1 MLEQAGILASP
12 RSLSAQDP
20 SHPKIQVNP
29 RSQSAQDPSQ
39 PWMSSCLFGSCLF
52 GIWLMFIWYLAHAY
66 RGSPNYTKIMAQV
79 KPPSRK
85 LSNIYFNFS
94 HLYLA
99 HAHFSQ
105 SKKTHEPIT
114 CCTLFSA
121 LICCSYCLLVYFLL
135 HFWVPWLQ
143 FSFLKLEKVLTISK
157 LNK

>member
-1 MLEQAGILASP
+1 MILASP